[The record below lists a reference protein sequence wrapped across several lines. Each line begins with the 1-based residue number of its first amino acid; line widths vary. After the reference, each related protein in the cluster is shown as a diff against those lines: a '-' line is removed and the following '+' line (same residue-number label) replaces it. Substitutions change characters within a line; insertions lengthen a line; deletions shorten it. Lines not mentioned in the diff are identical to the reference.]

1 MDTAVETQKWKYG
14 DDCAKLDEVFV
25 IDPRYVPETD
35 PTGSMTSE
43 NTLVPLELSL
53 YGSNFWG
60 NYYVVELFSG
70 KRFLESVL
78 TKKDRLKIQG
88 IITACHLQYD
98 LDSLT
103 DRIGNIT
110 CKLRAEII
118 AHKPL
123 KLAPENG
130 ISGRFSRDKK
140 VQGDIHCFL
149 NISAI
154 SDHTIIEN
162 RIIPF
167 ELSDEN
173 AYYEY
178 TIEPNRNHNRIT
190 VIDQHTGTI
199 YYSSDRDYSLGSD
212 YYSQVTLPRYV
223 STTSESRVLNID
235 GQERK
240 IETHNVFGIGT
251 VEIEKE
257 IYESVCR
264 QNVWKDKIKINSHYF
279 QSYNKGQIS
288 EAVSFIIDIVNDR
301 SLLRYWRR
309 MQSRE
314 LWRQH
319 TS

>member
-1 MDTAVETQKWKYG
+1 MEIKALFEEGAVGYYSHCEVTQIILNDKQTKEYWNYFTHIDFSNLFEEENDRSWLTDKPISINDRFRVMITRQVLPAKSVIHTVDTAVETQKWKYG

-53 YGSNFWG
+53 YGSNFLG
-60 NYYVVELFSG
+60 NYYVIELFSS

-78 TKKDRLKIQG
+78 TKKDRSKIQG

-140 VQGDIHCFL
+140 IQGEIHCFL

-173 AYYEY
+173 A
-178 TIEPNRNHNRIT
+178 
-190 VIDQHTGTI
+190 
-199 YYSSDRDYSLGSD
+199 
-212 YYSQVTLPRYV
+212 
-223 STTSESRVLNID
+223 
-235 GQERK
+235 
-240 IETHNVFGIGT
+240 
-251 VEIEKE
+251 
-257 IYESVCR
+257 
-264 QNVWKDKIKINSHYF
+264 
-279 QSYNKGQIS
+279 
-288 EAVSFIIDIVNDR
+288 
-301 SLLRYWRR
+301 
-309 MQSRE
+309 
-314 LWRQH
+314 
-319 TS
+319 